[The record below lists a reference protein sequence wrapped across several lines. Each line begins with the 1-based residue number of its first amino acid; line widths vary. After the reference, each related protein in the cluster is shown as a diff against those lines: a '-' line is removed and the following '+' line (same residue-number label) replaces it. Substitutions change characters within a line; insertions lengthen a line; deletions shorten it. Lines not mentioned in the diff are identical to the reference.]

1 MSAHLML
8 VVEDTFEITERG
20 VVIAPMML
28 DLADLTGRL
37 IEVELRRPDG
47 TTLMADARVEAVRIS
62 PWRPGTSS
70 DNALRFPNLRK
81 SDIPIG
87 TEIWM
92 WADGSAPAHSD
103 P

>member
-28 DLADLTGRL
+28 DLGDLTGQL

-47 TTLMADARVEAVRIS
+47 TTLAADAR
-62 PWRPGTSS
+62 WRPYGSPVATRCQERQRTAVPEPPQKRHPDRNRDLDAGRRIRAGT
-70 DNALRFPNLRK
+70 
-81 SDIPIG
+81 
-87 TEIWM
+87 
-92 WADGSAPAHSD
+92 
-103 P
+103 